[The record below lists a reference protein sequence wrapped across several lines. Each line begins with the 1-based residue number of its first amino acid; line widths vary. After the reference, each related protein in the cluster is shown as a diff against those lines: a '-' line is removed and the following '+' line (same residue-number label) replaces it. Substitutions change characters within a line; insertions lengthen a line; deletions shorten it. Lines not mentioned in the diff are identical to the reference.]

1 MNYFEKILQI
11 SNQNLSKMDINQLEK
26 ELNAHYCLLSTESFD
41 NSIIMQKIIYINFL
55 IQEKKNNI

>member
-26 ELNAHYCLLSTESFD
+26 ELNTYYCLYLF
-41 NSIIMQKIIYINFL
+41 IVVQHKR
-55 IQEKKNNI
+55 